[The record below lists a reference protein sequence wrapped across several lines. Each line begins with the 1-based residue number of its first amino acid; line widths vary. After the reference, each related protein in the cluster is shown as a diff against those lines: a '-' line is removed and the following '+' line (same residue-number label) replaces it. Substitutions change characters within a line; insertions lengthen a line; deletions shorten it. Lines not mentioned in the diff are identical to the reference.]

1 VLEVGEPEMA
11 TSQFRADLLVET
23 GKYIEEKY
31 RKGKALFAVTQGDN
45 DDHQIIEISCQNYK
59 LESFWTGEWLSTFS
73 VKDGV
78 LSGDLKI
85 RCHYFEMGN
94 MQFNL
99 DKQFD
104 SIPCSDASN
113 PAEVLKAISYIENKV
128 SEILKNSVLKHHTN
142 PSYI

>member
-1 VLEVGEPEMA
+1 MA